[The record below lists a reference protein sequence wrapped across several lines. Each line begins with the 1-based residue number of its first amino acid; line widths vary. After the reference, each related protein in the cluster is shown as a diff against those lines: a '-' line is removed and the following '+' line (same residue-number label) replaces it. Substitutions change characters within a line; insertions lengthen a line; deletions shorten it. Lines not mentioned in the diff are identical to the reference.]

1 MTSNAA
7 LFRTSQATMSV
18 SIAIFLYEWFAY
30 NIIYLG
36 RILPAVGKGALITP
50 FAVLFNVIWGL
61 GMWSY
66 ARAHI
71 ADPGVVPKRWIDFVR
86 GANDSLP
93 IAPARPEWQPGKA
106 TYCKKCDVPRPERA
120 HHCLY
125 CEVCI
130 LRMDHH
136 CPWINNCVGFRNH
149 KFFLLLGIYALLAS
163 IIALATTLPEL
174 FFCMGALTQLE
185 DGFVWGQP
193 VELKWKSFSG
203 YIPSGENILEATMTI
218 AEAKDRCADLSSCK
232 GFTFHS
238 DHLVDLPSGKT
249 DHGKEEEEEEVK
261 DSDEAEAEARRLDG
275 EVPSES
281 DEAAVEEEQKF
292 HMYFKDKWDIWGTGW
307 VSYKK
312 TEAHHGAK
320 IDFTDILVFMI
331 FSVLALMVCMLL
343 TPMLATHL
351 PLAFQNITTIEDNY
365 ENMPNP
371 FDQGSLPANLAQ
383 VFGAYGP
390 DWPFP
395 VYPLKPLSDG
405 VSFARSDERLGPDG
419 LPERPDGDELDTEK
433 LWRKRYHART
443 PIARVQEVMVD
454 NGPLTSLAK
463 WWNG

>member
-50 FAVLFNVIWGL
+50 FAILFNVTWGL

-71 ADPGVVPKRWIDFVR
+71 SDPGVVPKRWIDFVR
-86 GANDSLP
+86 GAGDSLP

-130 LRMDHH
+130 MRMDHH

-149 KFFLLLGIYALLAS
+149 KFFLLLGVYALLAS
-163 IIALATTLPEL
+163 IIALATTLPEF
-174 FFCMGALTQLE
+174 FFCMGALTQLD
-185 DGFVWGQP
+185 DGFVWGQA
-193 VELKWKSFSG
+193 VELKWKSYGG

-218 AEAKDRCADLSSCK
+218 AEAKERCAELPACK

-238 DHLVDLPSGKT
+238 EGIELPTGKGHT
-249 DHGKEEEEEEVK
+249 EEATEEEERRLGDTE
-261 DSDEAEAEARRLDG
+261 DEATM
-275 EVPSES
+275 
-281 DEAAVEEEQKF
+281 DEDEEF
-292 HMYFKDKWDIWGTGW
+292 HVYFKDKWDIWGSGW
-307 VSYKK
+307 TSYKM
-312 TEAHHGAK
+312 TEVHNGAK
-320 IDFTDILVFMI
+320 IDFTDIIVFMI
-331 FSVLALMVCMLL
+331 FGVLALMVCMLL

-443 PIARVQEVMVD
+443 PITRVQEVMVD
-454 NGPLTSLAK
+454 NGPLTSFAK